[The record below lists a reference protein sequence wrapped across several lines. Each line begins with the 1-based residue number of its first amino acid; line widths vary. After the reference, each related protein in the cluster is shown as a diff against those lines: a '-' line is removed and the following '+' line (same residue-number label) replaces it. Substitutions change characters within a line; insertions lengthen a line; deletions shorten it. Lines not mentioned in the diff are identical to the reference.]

1 MGISWLGSEH
11 KLRPCL
17 CHALKLRSSLQV
29 LHNIICVRNLE
40 PGRAT
45 DKFGQYERNE
55 ESHSARHD
63 SKCSPRSTKMRIPMS
78 ISKEA
83 FLSCTHP
90 QALSKLPIQR
100 KFKREL
106 GLKETLHSIATL
118 RNICGGN
125 ISARICMNSG
135 KNVYMSTTCHP

>member
-1 MGISWLGSEH
+1 MGISRLRSEH
-11 KLRPCL
+11 KLRHCL

-55 ESHSARHD
+55 DPHSARHD
-63 SKCSPRSTKMRIPMS
+63 SRCSPRSKKIWIPMS
-78 ISKEA
+78 ISREG

-90 QALSKLPIQR
+90 QALSKLAIER

-106 GLKETLHSIATL
+106 GLKETLHSITTL

-125 ISARICMNSG
+125 ISARMCMNSG
-135 KNVYMSTTCHP
+135 KYVYNKTSHP